1 MLTAHLQ
8 AQRPVQSRHQILA
21 RSGFFCLLPHYL
33 RTGFPVYLCQVVFLR
48 VFENEFFLL
57 RRNAAG
63 ALEPADNTVFC
74 ATGSMNLHRAL
85 IIDLA
90 DALIAQGLEAEGYYP
105 ESGPGQQEVN
115 IRYAE
120 AMRAAD
126 RQIVYRETVRG
137 EAAQHG
143 LIASFFAKDF

>member
-1 MLTAHLQ
+1 MGL
-8 AQRPVQSRHQILA
+8 ILKA
-21 RSGFFCLLPHYL
+21 
-33 RTGFPVYLCQVVFLR
+33 

-57 RRNAAG
+57 RRNAEG
-63 ALEPADNTVFC
+63 ALQPADNTVFC

-90 DALIAQGLEAEGYYP
+90 DALIAQGLEVEGYYP

-120 AMRAAD
+120 AMYRAAD
-126 RQIVYRETVRG
+126 G
-137 EAAQHG
+137 EDAHEYDDRSSVSHSHPVIKG
-143 LIASFFAKDF
+143 FTKK